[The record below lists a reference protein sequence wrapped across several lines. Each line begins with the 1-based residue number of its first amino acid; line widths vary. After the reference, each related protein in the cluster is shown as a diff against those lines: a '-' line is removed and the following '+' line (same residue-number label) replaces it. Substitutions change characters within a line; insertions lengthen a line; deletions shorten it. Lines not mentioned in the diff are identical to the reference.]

1 MEQMTEQVP
10 VLFAKEPDPVPQ
22 QTREWKSKYSRAGL
36 SVAALYGTIGVG
48 QSIAGIV
55 IGVVI
60 AMLLAMRALPAFDAQ
75 AILRGGLPAILHYI
89 ESIKGTGIIAL
100 LLAVFVLVQ
109 SASWGVGFVV
119 MRLINKK
126 GTPIEKRSLSFGRF
140 VVIALM
146 CFGIWGVGAALGNL
160 SAFFGV
166 ETQDMLG
173 VEALGIEAL
182 PMLIYAVIGAPIVE
196 ELTFRKALCDRLH
209 DTHEGY
215 AAVISGLLF
224 GLMHGNHMQFFLAFF
239 LGMLF
244 AMVYQRTGRIV
255 YTMLLHGMINL
266 TASLPELF
274 SLAGIDINL
283 GWNIA
288 VAALVVAG
296 LIVLLVRRKA
306 EPLLHA
312 APTAVF
318 DANNATYRNVGM
330 RIVRIAAVVM
340 IGLQGLL
347 LIVVGML
354 SADSDRFALHLIDL
368 IPLTLVFLTVFLLP
382 VFTKRYEAHAQNLNA
397 EDCMEEAGL

>member
-10 VLFAKEPDPVPQ
+10 VLFAKEPEPVPQ

-60 AMLLAMRALPAFDAQ
+60 AMLLAMRALPTFDAR
-75 AILRGGLPAILHYI
+75 AILSDGLPAILRYI

-100 LLAVFVLVQ
+100 LLTIFVLVQ

-182 PMLIYAVIGAPIVE
+182 PMLLYAVIGAPIVE
-196 ELTFRKALCDRLH
+196 ELTFRKALLDRLH

-266 TASLPELF
+266 TASLPELL